1 MKNKKTAFE
10 QYIEEFD
17 KIMKISNNLSFEA
30 RFSALEDLKEKTKAK
45 EKEQI
50 GLAYHEGLIDGMNHS
65 PRDYYNET
73 FNTKEK

>member
-1 MKNKKTAFE
+1 MSNKKTAFE

-30 RFSALEDLKEKTKAK
+30 RFSALEDLKEKTKAR

-50 GLAYHEGLIDGMNHS
+50 IDAFGAGWGFKS
-65 PRDYYNET
+65 DKAEQYY
-73 FNTKEK
+73 EKKYGGNK